1 MTPTSTILF
10 HGECQ
15 QRQQHSNVARERL
28 RGALAILSAG
38 ELSRTI
44 GDTSREPRL
53 ERMRPDGRIIEVRRN
68 PVPGSGFVLIFADF
82 TERKRAEEA
91 IRSARDDAESALREL
106 QTARASLVHAQKMA
120 ALRQGFAGGDF
131 DGIDPPLP
139 RSTILRFSDCARSM
153 VAAADFPISRI
164 PAGEAVDSSRLGNPD
179 GSSSCPKTTRYA
191 L

>member
-1 MTPTSTILF
+1 MPAAAATL
-10 HGECQ
+10 E
-15 QRQQHSNVARERL
+15 RRARK
-28 RGALAILSAG
+28 
-38 ELSRTI
+38 
-44 GDTSREPRL
+44 TSRCSGYFTGRRT
-53 ERMRPDGRIIEVRRN
+53 ERHDRRYKPGAASRANATRRRIIEARRN
-68 PVPGSGFVLIFADF
+68 PVPGGGFVLIFADF

-91 IRSARDDAESALREL
+91 IRSARDAAESALREL